1 MTSRR
6 PRSSARMRNGVILAL
21 AGLLLVSVVS
31 LPASAQADEEA
42 GESAA
47 EQQAEVPRTIT
58 AKGPIGHHPADA
70 ARDSAEQVA
79 KRQQRTTSP
88 NLRRLALFVDPLPI
102 PPVVDASKLPRRNG
116 QSPKV
121 TIGVYNVKR
130 KFHRDLPATKVYAFG
145 LSRRTASVP
154 GPTIVARN
162 REELRVEWVNNIT
175 DRQHMLP
182 LDRTL
187 MVPQLKLGGV
197 PIAVHVHG
205 AQVSSKSDGH
215 PFAWWTHQG
224 EHGPTFTSNTYTYPN
239 GHAASTLWYHDHTT
253 GMTRLNVLAGMFGAY
268 IISHPELEQKF
279 NLPAGRYDVPLVIQD
294 RSFVKNGWTF
304 LPSQGVSKVHPHWMP
319 EQFGDFMTVNGKVTP
334 YMRVERRKYRFRI
347 VNGGTA
353 RFLELVF
360 RAAPA
365 NTDLTLRNAL
375 SASPQLPF
383 LQVAADGGYL
393 NAPVPL
399 RRSVLGPGE
408 RADIVVDFS
417 KLPAGTAV
425 YLTNRAPAPYPGG
438 AVPQGDLRFVMR
450 FDVVPA
456 TSADTTRV
464 PATLLNIPAV
474 DLTKAVNLKAP
485 RIISLTEVEDPASGA
500 PESGLMEGKH
510 FSAPVTIK
518 PKFGTMEVWYIVN
531 LSEDTHPIHIHF
543 APHRVLFRRRLN
555 TTLVEEKICSMAG
568 GSCFVGRPV
577 APHRTERGR
586 KDTSKAPPG
595 WVTAVAVDF
604 APWQGKALPFDP
616 REGPGYVLHCHIL
629 DHEDNDMMRP
639 FVLV

>member
-1 MTSRR
+1 MASR
-6 PRSSARMRNGVILAL
+6 PARSSTLMRHSLILAL
-21 AGLLLVSVVS
+21 AGLLVVS
-31 LPASAQADEEA
+31 HISALSMAQADEEA
-42 GESAA
+42 GGSAA
-47 EQQAEVPRTIT
+47 EKQAEAAGSIT
-58 AKGPIGHHPADA
+58 AQGPIGHHPADA
-70 ARDSAEQVA
+70 ARDAAEQVA
-79 KRQQRTTSP
+79 KRQPRRASP
-88 NLRRLALFVDPLPI
+88 DLGRLALFADPLPI
-102 PPVVDASKLPRRNG
+102 PPVVDAASLPRRDG

-130 KFHRDLPATKVYAFG
+130 KFHRDLPPTKVYAFG
-145 LSRRTASVP
+145 LSRKTASVP
-154 GPTIVARN
+154 GPTIVAAW
-162 REELRVEWVNNIT
+162 REELRVEWANNIT
-175 DRQHMLP
+175 DKQHMLP
-182 LDRTL
+182 VDRTL

-215 PFAWWTHQG
+215 PFAWWTNQG
-224 EHGPTFTSNTYTYPN
+224 ERGPTFASNTYTYPN
-239 GHAASTLWYHDHTT
+239 GHAASTLWYHDHTS

-268 IISHPELEQKF
+268 IIRHPALEQKF
-279 NLPAGRYDVPLVIQD
+279 NLPAGRFDVPLVIQD
-294 RSFVKNGWTF
+294 RSFMKNGWTF
-304 LPSQGVSKVHPHWMP
+304 LASQGVSKVHPHWMP
-319 EQFGDFMTVNGKVTP
+319 EHFGDFMTVNGKVTP
-334 YMRVERRKYRFRI
+334 YLRVERRKYRFRI

-360 RAAPA
+360 RAASA

-383 LQVAADGGYL
+383 VQIAADGGYL
-393 NAPVPL
+393 PAPVPL

-417 KLPAGTAV
+417 KLPAGSTV

-450 FDVVPA
+450 FDVVGA
-456 TSADTTRV
+456 QAADPTRV
-464 PATLLNIPAV
+464 PAKLISIPAV
-474 DLTKAVNLKAP
+474 DVTKAANYNNP
-485 RIISLTEVEDPASGA
+485 RIISLTEVEDPASGN
-500 PESGLMEGKH
+500 PESGLMEGAH
-510 FSAPVTIK
+510 FTAPVTIK
-518 PKFGTMEVWYIVN
+518 PKFGTVELWYIVN

-543 APHRVLFRRRLN
+543 APHHILFRRRLN
-555 TTLVEEKICSMAG
+555 TTLVEAKKCSMAG
-568 GSCFVGRPV
+568 GSCFAGRAV

-604 APWQGKALPFDP
+604 RAWQGKALSFDP

>member
-1 MTSRR
+1 MTSRGA
-6 PRSSARMRNGVILAL
+6 RSSARMRYGAILAL
-21 AGLLLVSVVS
+21 AGLLVVS
-31 LPASAQADEEA
+31 RVCLLASAQADEEA

-47 EQQAEVPRTIT
+47 EQQAEVSRTIT

-116 QSPKV
+116 QSPNI

-130 KFHRDLPATKVYAFG
+130 KFHSDLPATKVYAFG

-154 GPTIVARN
+154 GPTIVAQN
-162 REELRVEWVNNIT
+162 REELRVEWANNIT
-175 DRQHMLP
+175 DKQHMFP

-187 MVPQLKLGGV
+187 MIPQLKLGGV

-215 PFAWWTHQG
+215 PLAWWTNRG
-224 EHGPTFTSNTYTYPN
+224 ERGPTFVSNTYTYPN
-239 GHAASTLWYHDHTT
+239 GHAASTLWYHDHTS

-268 IISHPELEQKF
+268 IIRHPELEQKF
-279 NLPAGRYDVPLVIQD
+279 NLPEGRYDVPLVIQD

-319 EQFGDFMTVNGKVTP
+319 EHFGDFMTVNGKVTP

-383 LQVAADGGYL
+383 VQVAADGGYL

-399 RRSVLGPGE
+399 CRSVLGPGE
-408 RADIVVDFS
+408 RADIVIDFS

-464 PATLLNIPAV
+464 PATLLSIPASHQS
-474 DLTKAVNLKAP
+474 
-485 RIISLTEVEDPASGA
+485 R
-500 PESGLMEGKH
+500 
-510 FSAPVTIK
+510 
-518 PKFGTMEVWYIVN
+518 
-531 LSEDTHPIHIHF
+531 
-543 APHRVLFRRRLN
+543 
-555 TTLVEEKICSMAG
+555 
-568 GSCFVGRPV
+568 
-577 APHRTERGR
+577 
-586 KDTSKAPPG
+586 
-595 WVTAVAVDF
+595 
-604 APWQGKALPFDP
+604 
-616 REGPGYVLHCHIL
+616 
-629 DHEDNDMMRP
+629 
-639 FVLV
+639 